1 MKKILGLIIVL
12 FSVLIAPKV
21 LAANVL
27 TLEASESNTGIITV
41 KGSAESSVM
50 AVAINIY
57 EEDGTT
63 FITQRSVQ
71 VNDDNTFE
79 FNEAFEAKKY
89 VIKVADYDG
98 GNFIEKSI
106 SPNSEESNETTP
118 DTSDNVIAYIIIGT
132 LSIILLTGLAVYKR
146 KFN

>member
-1 MKKILGLIIVL
+1 MKKILGLFIVL

-27 TLEASESNTGIITV
+27 TLEASESNTGVITV

-118 DTSDNVIAYIIIGT
+118 NTNDDVLLWFAIGT
-132 LSIILLTGLAVYKR
+132 LSVISLTGIVIYKKR
-146 KFN
+146 LN

>member
-1 MKKILGLIIVL
+1 MKKILGLLTILLTI
-12 FSVLIAPKV
+12 LITPKV

-27 TLEASESNTGIITV
+27 NVDASESESGVITV
-41 KGSAESSVM
+41 KGSAEASVM

-79 FNEAFEAKKY
+79 FSETFEAKKY

-98 GNFIEKSI
+98 GNVITKTVSL
-106 SPNSEESNETTP
+106 NNENTP
-118 DTSDNVIAYIIIGT
+118 DTSDNIINYIIIAS
-132 LSIILLTGLAVYKR
+132 LSIISLTGIVIYKKR
-146 KFN
+146 LN